1 MKKNIYKH
9 ILVCFSLFFL
19 CICGTVKAASANV
32 SVQTSSSMII
42 VGRTFNVTV
51 TVSGDIPSDDGL
63 ANWEYSLAYDT
74 SKLDL
79 VSGKAYV
86 METDLSGTLKNKSYN
101 YTFRAKASG
110 NANIYIQ
117 SATVNALKSKGLAV
131 NRGSR
136 SVTLKTQAEIEA
148 SYSKNNYLASLGVE
162 GVGLSPEFNRE
173 VLEYTVEMEPGTTA
187 INLVG
192 SVEDRTATLEGVGP
206 KEVAEGA
213 NRFEVKV
220 TAQNGNV
227 RTYVVVV
234 NVKEYNPIEVEVSG
248 KKYRVV
254 RKRSELT
261 APANY
266 AETTVMMGEEEVPSY
281 HSEITNYTLVG
292 LKDEEGN
299 IGYFIYNVE
308 NNSYTEY
315 QEFAFQRIVLYPME
329 TKEIPEHYH
338 ASIVVI
344 NDKEVTA
351 YKLKESSNYAL
362 IYGMNVETGKIN
374 LYLYNSEE
382 NTLQIYYDEEIKLME
397 EEKEL
402 YQLIGLCL
410 GGGCL
415 LLLLILIIVICKK
428 GKKKDSTIE
437 ARHKKKKEKKKKELK
452 ELPVSDESVS

>member
-1 MKKNIYKH
+1 MRKNRCKH
-9 ILVCFSLFFL
+9 ILLCISLFFL

-32 SVQTSSSMII
+32 TVQSSSSMVV

-51 TVSGDIPSDDGL
+51 TVSSNVAL
-63 ANWEYSLAYDT
+63 ANWEYTLAYDS

-79 VSGKAYV
+79 VSGTPYV
-86 METDLSGTLKNKSYN
+86 MDMVTATNVTTRSYN

-117 SATVNALKSKGLAV
+117 SAVVNGLYDGGLSV

-234 NVKEYNPIEVEVSG
+234 NVKEYNPIEAEVNG

-261 APANY
+261 APVNY

-299 IGYFIYNVE
+299 IGYFIYNAE
-308 NNSYTEY
+308 ENSYTEY
-315 QEFAFQRIVLYPME
+315 QEFSFQRIVLYPME
-329 TKEIPEHYH
+329 LKEIPARYH
-338 ASIVVI
+338 ASIIVI
-344 NDKEVTA
+344 NDKEMTA
-351 YKLKESSNYAL
+351 YKLKESSKYAL
-362 IYGMNVETGKIN
+362 IYGMNVETGKTN

-382 NTLQIYYDEEIKLME
+382 NTLQIYYDEEIKLIE

-415 LLLLILIIVICKK
+415 FLLLILIIVLCKK
-428 GKKKDSTIE
+428 RKKKDTTIE
-437 ARHKKKKEKKKKELK
+437 ARHKKKKEKKKKNIELSI
-452 ELPVSDESVS
+452 SDESVS

>member
-1 MKKNIYKH
+1 MKKNIGKYLLLC
-9 ILVCFSLFFL
+9 IPLFFL
-19 CICGTVKAASANV
+19 FICGTVKAASANV
-32 SVQTSSSMII
+32 TVQSSSSMVV

-51 TVSGDIPSDDGL
+51 TVSSNVAL
-63 ANWEYSLAYDT
+63 ANWEYTLAFDS

-79 VSGKAYV
+79 VSGTPYIMDMITTANNV
-86 METDLSGTLKNKSYN
+86 TSRSYN

-117 SATVNALKSKGLAV
+117 SAVVNGLYDGGLAV

-136 SVTLKTQAEIEA
+136 TVTLKTQAEIEA
-148 SYSKNNYLASLGVE
+148 SYSKNNYLSSLGVE
-162 GVGLSPEFNRE
+162 GVGLSPEFNKE
-173 VLEYTVEMEPGTTA
+173 VLEYTVELEPGTTA

-192 SVEDRTATLEGVGP
+192 SVEDKTATLEGTGP

-227 RTYVVVV
+227 RTYVVIV
-234 NVKEYNPIEVEVSG
+234 NVKEYNPIEVEVKG
-248 KKYRVV
+248 QKYRVV

-266 AETTVMMGEEEVPSY
+266 TEASVMMGEEEVPTY
-281 HSEITNYTLVG
+281 YSEITKYTLVG

-299 IGYFIYNVE
+299 IGYYIYNAE
-308 NNSYTEY
+308 KNSYIEY

-329 TKEIPEHYH
+329 VKEIPVRYQP
-338 ASIVVI
+338 AVVVI
-344 NDKEVTA
+344 NEKKVNA
-351 YKLKESSNYAL
+351 YKLKEDSKYAL
-362 IYGMNVETGKIN
+362 IYGMNVETGVSN
-374 LYLYNSEE
+374 FYLYNSDE
-382 NTLQIYYDEEIKLME
+382 NTLQIYFQEEVELLE
-397 EEKEL
+397 QEKEK

-415 LLLLILIIVICKK
+415 FLFFILIIVLCKK
-428 GKKKDSTIE
+428 GKKKDRTIE
-437 ARHKKKKEKKKKELK
+437 ARHQRRKEKKKKRYEK
-452 ELPVSDESVS
+452 ENIMDESVSE

>member
-1 MKKNIYKH
+1 MKKNICKH
-9 ILVCFSLFFL
+9 FILCLSLFFL

-32 SVQTSSSMII
+32 SVQSSSSMVV

-51 TVSGDIPSDDGL
+51 TVSSSVAL
-63 ANWEYSLAYDT
+63 ANWEYTLAYDT

-79 VSGKAYV
+79 VSGTPYV
-86 METDLSGTLKNKSYN
+86 MDMVTATNVTSRSYN

-117 SATVNALKSKGLAV
+117 SAVVNGLYDGGLAV
-131 NRGSR
+131 NRGSH

-148 SYSKNNYLASLGVE
+148 SYSKNNYLASLGVD
-162 GVGLSPEFNRE
+162 GVALSPEFNRE
-173 VLEYTVEMEPGTTA
+173 VLEYTVEMEPGTTQ

-192 SVEDRTATLEGVGP
+192 AVEDRTATLEGIGP

-227 RTYVVVV
+227 RTYVVII
-234 NVKEYNPIEVEVSG
+234 NVKEYNPIEVEVNG

-266 AETTVMMGEEEVPSY
+266 TETTVMMGEEEVPSY
-281 HSEITNYTLVG
+281 YSEITNYTLVG
-292 LKDEEGN
+292 LKDEEGA
-299 IGYFIYNVE
+299 IGYYIYNAE
-308 NNSYTEY
+308 ENSYTEY
-315 QEFAFQRIVLYPME
+315 QEYTFQRIVLYPIDL
-329 TKEIPEHYH
+329 KEIPARYQ
-338 ASIVVI
+338 ASIVII

-351 YKLKESSNYAL
+351 YKLKESSKYAL
-362 IYGMNVETGKIN
+362 IYGMNVETGKTN

-382 NTLQIYYDEEIKLME
+382 NTLQIYYQEEIELLE
-397 EEKEL
+397 QEKET
-402 YQLIGLCL
+402 YYMIGLCL
-410 GGGCL
+410 AGGCL
-415 LLLLILIIVICKK
+415 FLFVIVIILIIVIMKK
-428 GKKKDSTIE
+428 GRKNDSVE
-437 ARHKKKKEKKKKELK
+437 ARHKKKKERMKKEH
-452 ELPVSDESVS
+452 EEVYRSDESVS

>member
-1 MKKNIYKH
+1 MKKNRCKH
-9 ILVCFSLFFL
+9 ILLCCSLFFL

-32 SVQTSSSMII
+32 SVQTSSSMVV

-51 TVSGDIPSDDGL
+51 TVSSNVAL
-63 ANWEYSLAYDT
+63 ANWEYTLAYDT

-79 VSGKAYV
+79 VSGTPYIMDMVTATNV
-86 METDLSGTLKNKSYN
+86 TSRSYN

-110 NANIYIQ
+110 TANVYIQ
-117 SATVNALKSKGLAV
+117 SAVVNGLYDGGLSV

-162 GVGLSPEFNRE
+162 GVGLSSEFNRE

-192 SVEDRTATLEGVGP
+192 SVEDGTATLEGIGP

-234 NVKEYNPIEVEVSG
+234 NVKEYNPIEAEVSG

-266 AETTVMMGEEEVPSY
+266 TETTVMMGEEEVPSY

-308 NNSYTEY
+308 DNSYTEY

-329 TKEIPEHYH
+329 TKEIPERYH

-362 IYGMNVETGKIN
+362 IYGMNVETGKTN

-397 EEKEL
+397 EEKKL

-428 GKKKDSTIE
+428 RKKKDSTIE
-437 ARHKKKKEKKKKELK
+437 ARHKKKKEKKKKQLK

>member
-1 MKKNIYKH
+1 MKKNICKYLLLC
-9 ILVCFSLFFL
+9 ISFFFL

-32 SVQTSSSMII
+32 SVQTSSSMVV
-42 VGRTFNVTV
+42 VGRNFNVTV
-51 TVSGDIPSDDGL
+51 TVSSNVAL
-63 ANWEYSLAYDT
+63 ANWEYTLAYDS

-79 VSGKAYV
+79 VSGTPYIMDMVTATNV
-86 METDLSGTLKNKSYN
+86 TTRSYQ

-117 SATVNALKSKGLAV
+117 SAVVNGLYDGGLAV

-148 SYSKNNYLASLGVE
+148 SYSKNNYLSSLGVE
-162 GVGLSPEFNRE
+162 GVGLSPEFNKE
-173 VLEYTVEMEPGTTA
+173 VLEYTVELEPGTTA

-234 NVKEYNPIEVEVSG
+234 NVKEYNPIEVEIGG

-266 AETTVMMGEEEVPSY
+266 AETNVTIGEEEVPSY
-281 HSEITNYTLVG
+281 YSEITKYTLVG

-299 IGYFIYNVE
+299 IGYYIYNAE
-308 NNSYTEY
+308 ENSYIEY
-315 QEFAFQRIVLYPME
+315 KEFAFQRIVLYPME
-329 TKEIPEHYH
+329 AKEIPSRYH
-338 ASIVVI
+338 PSVIVI
-344 NDKEVTA
+344 NDQEVKA
-351 YKLKESSNYAL
+351 YKLKESSKYAL
-362 IYGMNVETGKIN
+362 LYGMNVETGKEN

-382 NTLQIYYDEEIKLME
+382 NTLQIYFQEEIELLE
-397 EEKEL
+397 QEKEM
-402 YQLIGLCL
+402 YQLVCLCL
-410 GGGCL
+410 AGGCFF
-415 LLLLILIIVICKK
+415 LLLILIIALCRK
-428 GKKKDSTIE
+428 GKKKEKSIE
-437 ARHKKKKEKKKKELK
+437 ARHQKRKEKKKKKYEK
-452 ELPVSDESVS
+452 SDIIEESVSE